1 MSFNRINAYHVMWL
15 FVFFDLPV
23 LTKPQRKQA
32 TQFRKA
38 LEKDGFSMMQF
49 SVYVRHC
56 PSKENMEVHVKRVRL
71 ALPTAGQVSILA
83 VTDKQYS
90 EIRNYLGAVEKAKF
104 CRSSIS
110 MTLNNNNTNNIS
122 VTIEFTS

>member
-1 MSFNRINAYHVMWL
+1 MSFSRINAYHVMWV

-23 LTKPQRKQA
+23 QTKSQRKQA

-38 LEKDGFSMMQF
+38 LEKDGFTMMQF

-56 PSKENMEVHVKRVRL
+56 PSKENMEVHVKRVRM
-71 ALPTAGQVSILA
+71 ALPAVGQVSILA

-90 EIRNYLGAVEKAKF
+90 EIRNYLGAVEKGMPDAPQQLELF
-104 CRSSIS
+104 
-110 MTLNNNNTNNIS
+110 
-122 VTIEFTS
+122 

>member
-1 MSFNRINAYHVMWL
+1 MAFTRINAYHVMWI

-23 LTKPQRKQA
+23 LTKQQRKQA

-38 LEKDGFSMMQF
+38 LEKDGFTMMQF

-56 PSKENMEVHVKRVRL
+56 PSKENMEVHIRRVRL
-71 ALPTAGQVSILA
+71 ALPAAGQVSILS

-90 EIRNYLGAVEKAKF
+90 EIRNYLAAVEKAKPEMPQQLELF
-104 CRSSIS
+104 
-110 MTLNNNNTNNIS
+110 
-122 VTIEFTS
+122 

>member
-23 LTKPQRKQA
+23 LTKLQRKQA

-38 LEKDGFSMMQF
+38 LEKDGFTMMQF

-56 PSKENMEVHVKRVRL
+56 PSKENMEVHVKRVRM
-71 ALPTAGQVSILA
+71 ALPSTGQVSILS

-90 EIRNYLGAVEKAKF
+90 EIRNYLGTVEKAKPDIPQQLELF
-104 CRSSIS
+104 
-110 MTLNNNNTNNIS
+110 
-122 VTIEFTS
+122 